1 MRLLAFFKTNGMDGG
16 EARGT
21 VCPAVGRLRRRRRY
35 AARRAVAG
43 NDQGRFM
50 DQEPEDPHG
59 RRTIS
64 VPASVIEEL
73 RAHWKLQQEQRLAL
87 GFGRVSV
94 ELIFAMADGSP
105 YGPNTLPRDWPARH
119 GGRRAANQPAQPAA
133 PLRLKSHCGRDRH
146 LDHQPPLGACQPLDH
161 PLGVYGHLYRIPMIV
176 RRRWS
181 RRCLPASGRSSGGNP
196 VAKPLFVPMSFRRPH
211 R

>member
-1 MRLLAFFKTNGMDGG
+1 MAWTG
-16 EARGT
+16 
-21 VCPAVGRLRRRRRY
+21 
-35 AARRAVAG
+35 ARRGELCALPWADFDADAG
-43 NDQGRFM
+43 TLRVERSLETTKAGLWIKSPKTR
-50 DQEPEDPHG
+50 HG

-64 VPASVIEEL
+64 VPASVIEEF
-73 RAHWKLQQEQRLAL
+73 RAHWKVQQEQRLAL

-94 ELIFAMADGSP
+94 DDLIFAMADGSR
-105 YGPNTLPRDWPARH
+105 YRPNTLPRDWPARH
-119 GGRRAANQPAQPAA
+119 GGRRAANQPAQPVA
-133 PLRLKSHCGRDRH
+133 PPRLKSHCGRDRR

-196 VAKPLFVPMSFRRPH
+196 VAKPLFVPISFRRPH